1 MVVEVEFLLNFVLLY
16 FACYRF
22 TLYVVDI
29 AALKRFQTLSKNSTF
44 VISLEKRSIIV
55 NAGVVNRWLL
65 AAR

>member
-1 MVVEVEFLLNFVLLY
+1 MAVEVEFLLHFLLLY
-16 FACYRF
+16 IACYWF